1 MKARLLQLTNNS
13 IGAIAT
19 NINMPLGVVTVVYPG
34 CDCQCQTYSITS
46 STSDTLVINRAGTYQ
61 LIYNASLV
69 ATAAG
74 NIVLELK
81 LNGVTK
87 YTVTVTATAAG
98 TVNVTI
104 PYELYIPCNCCNNPT
119 NVPAYVQ
126 IQSTGVAITSGTS
139 NLIVDK
145 E

>member
-1 MKARLLQLTNNS
+1 MKARLLQLTNSS
-13 IGAIAT
+13 IGAIAA
-19 NINMPLGVVTVVYPG
+19 NANMPLGVTTVVYPG
-34 CDCQCQTYSITS
+34 SDCSCQTYSVTS

-61 LIYNASLV
+61 VIYNASLV

-74 NIVLELK
+74 NVVLELK

-87 YTVTVTATAAG
+87 YTVTVTATEAG

-104 PYELYIPCNCCNNPT
+104 PYELYIPCNCCSNPT

-126 IQSTGVAITSGTS
+126 IQNTGVAITSGTS
-139 NLIVDK
+139 NLIIDR